1 MNDVEC
7 IFMYSSELIFF
18 SFQYRYFTIYLFI
31 YLICLLGG
39 GDFKTVFL
47 TAAVT
52 LELTLESRL
61 ALKYRH
67 LPLSVSEC
75 VHFSTDL
82 NLTH

>member
-7 IFMYSSELIFF
+7 ISCIQVNSYFFLSVQIF
-18 SFQYRYFTIYLFI
+18 YYLFI

>member
-18 SFQYRYFTIYLFI
+18 SFQYRPFIFYLFI
-31 YLICLLGG
+31 LFVSFGEGI
-39 GDFKTVFL
+39 FKTVFL
-47 TAAVT
+47 TAPVT

-67 LPLSVSEC
+67 LPVSASEC
-75 VHFSTDL
+75 VHFSTNL
-82 NLTH
+82 NLTR